1 MLCCTL
7 RYRTAAHRH
16 LMERSRHNLTLGRRD
31 TTTTV
36 SADANG
42 KSRAAEPAQST
53 RPSMFMI
60 AFFAF
65 AGPAAVIA
73 LLLGAVA
80 NTTQS
85 RTVLTV
91 AWLILGGPWFL
102 LVHRIGFDV
111 ELWRLG
117 LSMMFMPWRWHLGVI
132 AVQPWLT
139 PPVALILA
147 KVGQNIGR
155 QYRSLAPRRDLT
167 RA

>member
-1 MLCCTL
+1 ML
-7 RYRTAAHRH
+7 
-16 LMERSRHNLTLGRRD
+16 
-31 TTTTV
+31 
-36 SADANG
+36 
-42 KSRAAEPAQST
+42 
-53 RPSMFMI
+53 MI
-60 AFFAF
+60 VFFVC

-85 RTVLTV
+85 RTVLAV
-91 AWLILGGPWFL
+91 AWLILSGPWLL

-111 ELWRLG
+111 ELWELG

-147 KVGQNIGR
+147 KVGRNIGR
-155 QYRSLAPRRDLT
+155 HYGSLAPRRDLT